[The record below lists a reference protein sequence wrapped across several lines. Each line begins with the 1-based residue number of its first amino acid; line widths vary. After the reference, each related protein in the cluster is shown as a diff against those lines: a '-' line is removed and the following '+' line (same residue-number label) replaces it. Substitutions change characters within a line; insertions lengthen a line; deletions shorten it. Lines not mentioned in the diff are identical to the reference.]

1 MFLIIYVVQ
10 YNINLYQLHK
20 NIEKIVIM
28 VLMLLKRL
36 HIKIFRKGFE
46 YMGYMIV
53 FYGGY
58 KKVIK
63 KLMGFQFA
71 RKVFL

>member
-28 VLMLLKRL
+28 VLILLIGFK
-36 HIKIFRKGFE
+36 KG
-46 YMGYMIV
+46 YI
-53 FYGGY
+53 
-58 KKVIK
+58 
-63 KLMGFQFA
+63 
-71 RKVFL
+71 